1 MSGSPS
7 RVVRLS
13 EAFEFGTLNDP
24 NGFIDY
30 PNLNAQQARAVDRF
44 VYSVSHGH
52 QLPGKNKPSWQ
63 DNHGDPLP
71 NTQSYK
77 QENFWH
83 YHCGPSYS
91 QRAITCMTF
100 DLKINIDGITSAEV
114 LFYVKESDDSITVEG
129 FCANHY
135 PFPQSDDPIKPHPL
149 FS

>member
-13 EAFEFGTLNDP
+13 KAFESGTLNDP

-30 PNLNAQQARAVDRF
+30 PNLNDQQASAVDRF
-44 VYSVSHGH
+44 VYAVSNGDA
-52 QLPGKNKPSWQ
+52 LPGKNKPSWE
-63 DNHGDPLP
+63 DNHGNRMP
-71 NTQSYK
+71 NTQSYEK
-77 QENFWH
+77 EGFWH

-91 QRAITCMTF
+91 QRAVTSMTF
-100 DLKINIDGITSAEV
+100 DLNANVDGITSAEV
-114 LFYVKESDDSITVEG
+114 LFYVKESDGSITVEG

-135 PFPQSDDPIKPHPL
+135 PFPQSDDPKKPHPL